1 MTNTDGSSSQPIS
14 SFGHSEAKKIC
25 ICIIKLQFSNSSHQ
39 GHVQQLTSR
48 IGRTIGTAYV
58 RQGPDFRNFLGR
70 S

>member
-48 IGRTIGTAYV
+48 IGQTIGTAYV
-58 RQGPDFRNFLGR
+58 RQVSCWTTFILIQ
-70 S
+70 